1 MGLHL
6 HSGRG
11 RRAGQDRRLLRHSCV
26 SPQPHLG
33 VVELHGVIGR
43 ERDVQSLVQ
52 EFPKW
57 VLGIFQKQAVVAE
70 RRHGNR
76 DLSKVVEI
84 LQNRT
89 LQKNQQTLV
98 GRVPGPSGVLIPM
111 EAGGWAVS
119 RQVSAKP
126 EKAGLSR
133 ATFLYCLHSTHWL
146 RHVGTHTYCLYSL
159 LASDCRV

>member
-1 MGLHL
+1 M
-6 HSGRG
+6 
-11 RRAGQDRRLLRHSCV
+11 

-43 ERDVQSLVQ
+43 ERDVQPLVQ

-98 GRVPGPSGVLIPM
+98 
-111 EAGGWAVS
+111 
-119 RQVSAKP
+119 
-126 EKAGLSR
+126 
-133 ATFLYCLHSTHWL
+133 
-146 RHVGTHTYCLYSL
+146 
-159 LASDCRV
+159 